1 MHRSICARG
10 SRAPLRDGTV
20 RGPAPDPNPA
30 GSVVLSARS
39 WAWAGERGRRASAL
53 EHDERGSHVV
63 GVREGQMD
71 APDATPGGEASG
83 AAVEP
88 DAGAAGRLT
97 ENLDV
102 GPPAALPAVAGP
114 HRLEERLLG
123 SEARRE
129 RALRHGDPEAVGEL
143 VGCEQP
149 AESALAATLAEP
161 PEAGDR
167 NEVDSRADDHG

>member
-1 MHRSICARG
+1 ETLA
-10 SRAPLRDGTV
+10 D
-20 RGPAPDPNPA
+20 
-30 GSVVLSARS
+30 
-39 WAWAGERGRRASAL
+39 
-53 EHDERGSHVV
+53 
-63 GVREGQMD
+63 
-71 APDATPGGEASG
+71 
-83 AAVEP
+83 
-88 DAGAAGRLT
+88 
-97 ENLDV
+97 

-161 PEAGDR
+161 REACDQ
-167 NEVDSRADDHG
+167 NELDSRADDHGCIIRPRHRRGARGQSGTPAACAE